1 MLIRF
6 VLLLIGPLAVLPA
19 ALGQEP
25 ISVLAIAGEPF
36 GVARVRLPSQSGE
49 SGAAHQSVS
58 VTDAEGRVYYP
69 ATRSLT
75 ETRRSGPPL
84 VDIPPGRG
92 VGEGRLLGRITN
104 AVRLLQSEEVER
116 TVAHDVWFLFRGSEP
131 FTAVLG
137 DAHRTR
143 VTITPQAGSARGGG
157 APLGGGAVRG
167 GDPHRTALLDW
178 WSVYTESVARN
189 IRNGDYPPLVETYL
203 AAMLSGRLAL
213 PLPEE
218 LQADAGEEAT
228 SIATTLE
235 LVAGTEQMRNRVLE
249 RVAQGDTE
257 RDASADLPVPAP
269 PQWQLP
275 PPPIV
280 SDVAVEPIASRVP
293 ADCFYLRFG
302 SFTNYLWFR
311 DLSNQYGGDIT
322 RMVTLRGFDYGAT
335 RRTEARLVLKA
346 TELSRVM
353 GPTVVDDMAFVG
365 SDMFLTEG
373 PSIGVLMKAKNVFL
387 LGTSLRNDRNQ
398 AARTIPGATMRDVE
412 IDGKTVSFL
421 STPDNRVRSFM
432 VNDGEYFFVSTSE
445 TLVRQFLETGRGGA
459 SLADNEQFRYARE
472 LMPSETDYTMFAFF
486 STGFLQG
493 LVSPQYQIELRR
505 RLYATA
511 DIALVQLAQT
521 AAAGEGQRLTEIDA
535 LIAAGFLPAGIGR
548 RPDGSGPI
556 VAGAEVIDSRRGS
569 RGSFLPIADVEVT
582 GVTPEEAAW
591 YAERADFYSRQWQQ
605 MDPIIAGLR
614 RVEVPGAAGW
624 ERLEIHTE
632 VAPLVPEKYGWI
644 AEQLGPPTRV
654 AIRFAPDD
662 IAAIQA
668 HVVSDQMGGSI
679 PPHHLFAAIKDTLPP
694 NPAEIEGLLDK
705 YRALKSLAA
714 YVGGWPQP
722 GIVDQLPLGL
732 GNGRPVGPGMSR
744 LIGGVYRYQGGGF
757 SILSFMPD
765 VIHASLPYLAAA
777 EAVEPAQVR
786 LHVDNLQ
793 GTQLEQWVSEQLY
806 ARNYQTSLA
815 GARLLDSLTQQLKV
829 DQDAAA
835 EVAATLLDAELQCP
849 LGGEYVL
856 RSDGGAT
863 RWVSTAW
870 ADASS
875 PEVMPAGYTP
885 PLLRWFRGTAAR
897 LTQYDARLVLDAVVD
912 MEGADGRVP
921 ASPEQP
927 PAQRQ
932 SPAQEV
938 PGNLPGNAPAGDTL
952 PPGTSSL
959 PPPSEILPAGAT
971 TPRGPGRKAS
981 L

>member
-6 VLLLIGPLAVLPA
+6 LLTLIVPLAIVA
-19 ALGQEP
+19 TAVGQEP
-25 ISVLAIAGEPF
+25 ISVIAISGEPF
-36 GVARVRLPSQSGE
+36 GVARIRLPIQPGE
-49 SGAAHQSVS
+49 SGGENQSVS
-58 VTDAEGRVYYP
+58 VNEADGRVFYP
-69 ATRSLT
+69 ATRAIT
-75 ETRRSGPPL
+75 EIGRSGPPL
-84 VDIPPGRG
+84 VEIPAGRG

-104 AVRLLQSEEVER
+104 AVRLLSSEQVER
-116 TVAHDVWFLFRGSEP
+116 TVAHDVWFLFRGNEP

-137 DAHRTR
+137 DANRTR
-143 VTITPQAGSARGGG
+143 VAIIPQPASGPLARGVD
-157 APLGGGAVRG
+157 APLGGDALSA
-167 GDPHRTALLDW
+167 ALLDW
-178 WSVYTESVARN
+178 WSVYTDSAARN

-203 AAMLSGRLAL
+203 TSMLSGRLGL

-218 LQADAGEEAT
+218 LRADRGEQAT

-235 LVAGTEQMRNRVLE
+235 LVAGTEQMRNRVLQ

-257 RDASADLPVPAP
+257 RAASAELPLPAP

-275 PPPIV
+275 PPPITENV
-280 SDVAVEPIASRVP
+280 SLEPIASRVP

-311 DLSNQYGGDIT
+311 DLSNEYGGDIT

-353 GPTVVDDMAFVG
+353 GPTVVEDMAFVG

-373 PSIGVLMKAKNVFL
+373 PSLGVLMKARNPFL
-387 LGTSLRNDRNQ
+387 LGASLRNDRDR
-398 AARTIPGATMRDVE
+398 AARTTPGATLRDVT
-412 IDGKTVSFL
+412 IDGRTVSFL
-421 STPDNRVRSFM
+421 STPDNRIRSFM
-432 VNDGEYFFVSTSE
+432 VNDGDYFFVSTSE

-459 SLADNEQFRYARE
+459 SLADNAQFRYARE
-472 LMPSETDYTMFAFF
+472 LMPSEHDYTMFAFF

-511 DIALVQLAQT
+511 DIALVHLAQT
-521 AAAGEGQRLTEIDA
+521 ASAGEGDRLTQIDA
-535 LIAAGFLPAGIGR
+535 LVAAGFLPTGIGR

-569 RGSFLPIADVEVT
+569 RGSFLPIADVEVS
-582 GVTPEEAAW
+582 GVTAEEAEW
-591 YAERADFYSRQWQQ
+591 YAERAEFYSREWQQ

-614 RVEVPGAAGW
+614 RVEVPGAPGR

-644 AEQLGPPTRV
+644 ARQLGPPTRV

-662 IAAIQA
+662 IAGIQA
-668 HVVSDQMGGSI
+668 HVVSDQLDGTI

-694 NPAEIEGLLDK
+694 DPAEIDGLLDK
-705 YRALKSLAA
+705 YWALKSLAA
-714 YVGGWPQP
+714 YVGAWPQP
-722 GIVDQLPLGL
+722 GIIDRLPLGL
-732 GNGRPVGPGMSR
+732 GNGRPVGPGMTR
-744 LIGGVYRYQGGGF
+744 LLGGLYRYQGGGF
-757 SILSFMPD
+757 SILSFIPE

-793 GTQLEQWVSEQLY
+793 GTQLERWVSQQLY
-806 ARNYQTSLA
+806 DRNYQTSLA
-815 GARLLDSLTQQLKV
+815 GARLLDSLSQQLKV

-835 EVAATLLDAELQCP
+835 EVAATLLDAQLQCP

-856 RSDGGAT
+856 RTEGGAT

-870 ADASS
+870 ADASA
-875 PEVMPAGYTP
+875 PEIMPADYTP
-885 PLLRWFRGTAAR
+885 PLLRWFRGAAAR

-912 MEGADGRVP
+912 MEGADGIVP
-921 ASPEQP
+921 ASPDQP
-927 PAQRQ
+927 PAQPQ
-932 SPAQEV
+932 SPAEAVPDDPAQPADEV
-938 PGNLPGNAPAGDTL
+938 R
-952 PPGTSSL
+952 
-959 PPPSEILPAGAT
+959 PAGAT
-971 TPRGPGRKAS
+971 TQGPGRKAS